1 MCVFIHIERVCLH
14 SLRIA
19 SIQTFVDTIMLVKT
33 FGFNL
38 VSTEISIVNST
49 VLRVGIINEQT
60 DVQFIDRNG
69 LEHYMYK

>member
-19 SIQTFVDTIMLVKT
+19 AIQTFIDTIMLVKT